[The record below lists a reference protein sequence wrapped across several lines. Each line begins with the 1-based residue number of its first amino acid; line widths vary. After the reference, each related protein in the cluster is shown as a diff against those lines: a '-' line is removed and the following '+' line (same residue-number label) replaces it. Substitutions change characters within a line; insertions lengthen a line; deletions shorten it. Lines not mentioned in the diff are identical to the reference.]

1 MMEKPIPD
9 PESKMMKP
17 SWVRSLSWGCVKLLL
32 VVLFV
37 LLGFGVWLIQ
47 TTSGT
52 RFTLDMVE
60 WVSLGHVRFKE
71 IDGRLADRLKLGE
84 LQYQDQTEL
93 VVISGLELEWHPW
106 SLWRGELEIENL
118 QASKLQVASKPS
130 NTPTRAPQSLHLPID
145 VNVKQAALGQ
155 LHLADWLAD
164 GTHQKYFSLRA
175 MTAKARA
182 QNDQYHVQ
190 ATAQSDWGKLDAQG
204 KMAMASPF
212 ALDVIGNY
220 SGQAYPEIPAVTAD
234 LHFTGNLLNLIAKA
248 RLHQQAPSVLE
259 SNVKPAAGVNKS
271 KEPTRPK
278 ESSLAQGDVEL
289 HLRTFA
295 EHPVRLIKA
304 KIEGL
309 DLNHLNQHAPAAVL
323 NIQAQLEA
331 KDLPSASSAL
341 VQNSPKGK
349 SSVKSDKLAKDA
361 EARADK
367 PNSTSSYFLQGS
379 VAAQN
384 TRPKSF
390 DQHGIPF
397 KSVSAAIEWQQSLMH
412 LKDFKL
418 QMPSGEFWGKAHLE
432 LKPHGMP
439 VLDAT
444 LQAEAIDLLQFDS
457 RLRRTQIK
465 GDLQIQTKRARFIDF
480 QVQANDPRHRLDG
493 RASFEFNE
501 AGDNGSLH
509 VEKID
514 LQVDQSHFSGQ
525 GDISFEGAKK
535 FQIQGNLSQ
544 FNPALWS
551 SMPAGRIDSDLKV
564 AGSLYPKLAMQVQLQ
579 QLQGEW
585 DGHKLSG
592 QTRFAWLE
600 DHSLAVDQFDLSWGK
615 NNLLASGSLGRP
627 TDELQWQ
634 LRAQDLRVAAN
645 LLGLP
650 LAGKLELEGKL
661 AGGFEALALNAD
673 AKLESFALKQWR
685 LNQAELKLR
694 SAPGRQGKL
703 EADLRALGIHTASI
717 DLNGAM
723 IDGQAAEKRRSWA
736 EEVRLQVKGNRQA
749 HHFEFRTQFDKS
761 HRTELQGDGDLDLTT
776 WRTARWK
783 GLFSKFKLLGF
794 SGTSNGGNAVG
805 AIGRNDA
812 VDLQLD
818 SPLNV
823 DLASDRVS
831 FANGQFSG
839 IIGKLKLD
847 QYEWTPTSMQTRGS
861 LDEFR
866 VMQVLSLWK
875 PQHFIAGDLRL
886 GATWDVQLKGSAQAK
901 IELRQ
906 QGGDLYLNDAD
917 GTGQAMFMGLK
928 DLRLSASA
936 GGLIA
941 GSDAEKLSFQF
952 SADGKR
958 LGQWQARLETE
969 LRQVDEKWTL
979 NSDAPVSGELSAKL
993 PELQWL
999 AAQLSSEFGLKGALS
1014 LDAKLGGKM
1023 GKPTYRATVEGKG
1036 LELAIASEGLL
1047 FPNGELH
1054 AELTE
1059 KTVKIQQLRFSN
1071 KLSFIPKLEQTR
1083 DLNWMGQEG
1092 EFVAS
1097 GEINWVAN
1105 SGAIGMQWKKFPA
1118 LQRKDRWLVMS
1129 GEAQIT
1135 QKDNLWTL
1143 AGKLGADAAYFK
1155 LPKLPPPSLSNDV
1168 VINQAIKLDPDS
1180 MELDERKGFRASAD
1194 MQIDMGPRFVFVG
1207 RGLNTALTGTM
1218 RMRMNENGNLQAS
1231 GSIATNGGQYEGYG
1245 QQLEIERGILKFQG
1259 APNNPSL
1266 NVRALRK
1273 GLLVE
1278 AGVEVTGNVA
1288 NPQVRLVSEPN
1299 VPDNDKISWLI
1310 LGREADQLGVND
1322 ASLLLTAA
1330 GALFGTDGSGNI
1342 PKEFAKGLGFDE
1354 FSIGPAEN
1362 GGSSKLPGQTIAG
1375 ETTVGAVN
1383 NDNVLNIGWR
1393 IKPGLVLSIERGM
1406 SDASSALKASWQ
1418 LGRRVRL
1425 VARSGTDQSLDVKYS
1440 FSFN

>member
-1 MMEKPIPD
+1 MQNSSSDQTTTPVNSTKKI
-9 PESKMMKP
+9 
-17 SWVRSLSWGCVKLLL
+17 SWGRRWSWRCLKLLSL
-32 VVLFV
+32 ILLLISLFV
-37 LLGFGVWLIQ
+37 LWLFQ

-52 RFTLDMVE
+52 RLALDIVE
-60 WVSLGHVRFKE
+60 RVSLHHLRFE
-71 IDGRLADRLKLGE
+71 GVEGRLADRLQVAE
-84 LQYQDQTEL
+84 FQYQDQTES
-93 VVISGLELEWHPW
+93 VTIAGLDLEWHPW
-106 SLWRGELEIENL
+106 SLWRGQLEIDHI
-118 QASKLQVASKPS
+118 QASKVQVASKPS
-130 NTPTRAPQSLHLPID
+130 TKPVHAPQNLQLPIE
-145 VNVKQAALGQ
+145 VSIKQAALGQ
-155 LHLADWLAD
+155 LQLADWLND
-164 GTHQKYFSLRA
+164 GSHKKYLSLRA
-175 MTAKARA
+175 MTAKAHT
-182 QNDQYHVQ
+182 QSGQYHIQ
-190 ATAQSDWGKLDAQG
+190 ASAISDWGKFEAQG

-212 ALDVIGNY
+212 ALDVTGHY
-220 SGQAYPEIPAVTAD
+220 AGQAYPDIPPVTAD
-234 LHFTGNLLNLIAKA
+234 LKFSGSLLELLAQAQI
-248 RLHQQAPSVLE
+248 HQQAVSATTMMQ
-259 SNVKPAAGVNKS
+259 SAGKKDPKS
-271 KEPTRPK
+271 GEAV
-278 ESSLAQGDVEL
+278 LAQGEVQL
-289 HLRTFA
+289 QLRTFA
-295 EHPVRLIKA
+295 AHPLRTVKA
-304 KIEGL
+304 SITGL

-323 NIQAQLEA
+323 DVQAQLEA
-331 KDLPSASSAL
+331 HDFPTPKSSAAAESNT
-341 VQNSPKGK
+341 QKSKTGKQASKANSLNKASAVIEVADTK
-349 SSVKSDKLAKDA
+349 AAQVN
-361 EARADK
+361 EAAA
-367 PNSTSSYFLQGS
+367 YYLQGK
-379 VAAQN
+379 VAIQN
-384 TRPKSF
+384 AKAKSF

-397 KSVSAAIEWQQSLMH
+397 KSVSAAIEWQQNLMR

-418 QMPSGEFWGKAHLE
+418 QMQNGEFWGKAQLE
-432 LKPHGMP
+432 LHEHRMP
-439 VLDAT
+439 ILEAS
-444 LQAEAIDLLQFDS
+444 LQAEGIDLLQFDS

-480 QVQANDPRHRLDG
+480 QVQANDARNRLDG

-509 VEKID
+509 VEKVE
-514 LQVDQSHFSGQ
+514 LQVDQSRFLGQ
-525 GDISFEGAKK
+525 GDISFEGAQK
-535 FQIQGNLSQ
+535 FQVQGNLNQ
-544 FNPALWS
+544 FNPALWTTL
-551 SMPAGRIDSDLKV
+551 PPGKLDSELKV
-564 AGSLYPKLAMQVQLQ
+564 TGSLHPKVALQVQLQ

-585 DGHKLSG
+585 DGHRLQG

-600 DHSLAVDQFDLSWGK
+600 DASLTLDQFDLNWGK
-615 NNLLASGSLGRP
+615 NSLVASGALGK
-627 TDELQWQ
+627 TSDELRWQ
-634 LRAQDLRVAAN
+634 LRAQDLRVASN

-650 LAGKLELEGKL
+650 FSGKLELDGKL
-661 AGGFEALALNAD
+661 AGGFDALSLTAD
-673 AKLESFALKQWR
+673 AKLENFALKQWR

-694 SAPGRQGKL
+694 AAPGPQGKL
-703 EADLRALGIHTASI
+703 DADLRAQGIHTASI
-717 DLNGAM
+717 DLNAPNLGAEP
-723 IDGQAAEKRRSWA
+723 AEKRRSWA
-736 EEVRLQVKGNRQA
+736 EELKFQVKGSRQA
-749 HHFEFRTQFDKS
+749 HQFEFRTQFDKT
-761 HRTELQGDGDLDLTT
+761 HRTELRGEGDLDLRT
-776 WRTARWK
+776 WSHARWK
-783 GLFSKFKLLGF
+783 GLFSQFKLVGF
-794 SGTSNGGNAVG
+794 SGTSNRTEN
-805 AIGRNDA
+805 

-823 DLASDRVS
+823 ELATDRV
-831 FANGQFSG
+831 FFGDGQFSG
-839 IIGKLKLD
+839 VIGKLKLD
-847 QYEWTPTSMQTRGS
+847 QYEWTPSSMQSRGS

-866 VMQVLSLWK
+866 VMQVLNLWK

-886 GATWDVQLKGSAQAK
+886 GATWDVQLKGNAK
-901 IELRQ
+901 AKVELRQ

-917 GTGQAMFMGLK
+917 GTGQAMYMGLS
-928 DLRLSASA
+928 DLRLSVNA

-941 GSDAEKLSFQF
+941 GSDAEKLSIQLN
-952 SADGKR
+952 ADGKR
-958 LGQWQARLETE
+958 LGQWQAHLDTE
-969 LRQVDEKWTL
+969 LRQANEKWTL
-979 NSDAPVSGELSAKL
+979 DSEAPVSGELHAKL

-999 AAQLSSEFGLKGALS
+999 AAQLSSEFGLKGALN

-1023 GKPTYRATVEGKG
+1023 GKPSYRASVDGKG

-1047 FPNGELH
+1047 FPNGELR

-1083 DLNWMGQEG
+1083 DLNWLGQEG
-1092 EFVAS
+1092 EFSAS
-1097 GEINWVAN
+1097 GEINWLEN

-1135 QKDNLWTL
+1135 QKNNLWSL
-1143 AGKLGADAAYFK
+1143 VGKLGADAAYFK
-1155 LPKLPPPSLSNDV
+1155 LPKLPPPSLSSDV
-1168 VINQAIKLDPDS
+1168 VINQAIKLDPETT
-1180 MELDERKGFRASAD
+1180 ELEERKGFRASAD

-1218 RMRMNENGNLQAS
+1218 RMRMNENGSLQAS

-1330 GALFGTDGSGNI
+1330 GALFGSDGSGNI
-1342 PKEFAKGLGFDE
+1342 PKELAKGLGFDE

-1362 GGSSKLPGQTIAG
+1362 GGSSKLPSQTIAG